1 MHNIEVISPL
11 NCLFLILT
19 YDESA
24 PSLQLLEIFIIFI
37 ANKTWKSFFFSVYED
52 LGLQLDHEQITR
64 DLAKKPK
71 VEIKIE
77 TDF

>member
-1 MHNIEVISPL
+1 MPL
-11 NCLFLILT
+11 SLFLIFT

-24 PSLQLLEIFIIFI
+24 PSLQLLEIFIVFI
-37 ANKTWKSFFFSVYED
+37 ANETWKSIFFSVNED
-52 LGLQLDHEQITR
+52 IGIQLDHEQITR
-64 DLAKKPK
+64 DLAKKQK